1 MKSLPV
7 ELDWPDVSVFWED
20 AGVFAESS
28 AGVRNKVK
36 VRIPRS
42 ERSSM
47 EMMSLNKIG
56 FVMGLPVRGKV
67 LVIYMREG
75 EKYVGGMGGSGRN
88 MLIFTIKRFH

>member
-20 AGVFAESS
+20 AGVSAESF
-28 AGVRNKVK
+28 AGVRNKVT

-67 LVIYMREG
+67 LVIYMREV
-75 EKYVGGMGGSGRN
+75 EKYVGGMGGVKGNR
-88 MLIFTIKRFH
+88 IFL